1 MPASLDSSAAAA
13 SIVASAAPAE
23 TTTAPAGGEAT
34 AAAAETVALAWRV
47 HRLREE
53 PKKVRLIAAGYAVA
67 MALWWLVFPH
77 PLALFLPVVALTSAL
92 AEFLFPINYRLTTRG
107 AYADCGPTIRLFMDW
122 KDVRRVT
129 HGDEGIFLSPFARP
143 SRLDGV
149 RGIRLRYP
157 SAPAA
162 DSQGDIIPAEVIRET
177 VKRLWR
183 DGSGGEEGA
192 GTAGDTTN

>member
-1 MPASLDSSAAAA
+1 M
-13 SIVASAAPAE
+13 
-23 TTTAPAGGEAT
+23 GEDAT
-34 AAAAETVALAWRV
+34 AAGAETVALAWRV

-53 PKKVRLIAAGYAVA
+53 PKKTRLIAGGYAVA

-92 AEFLFPINYRLTTRG
+92 AEFLFPIQYRLTTRG

-129 HGDEGIFLSPFARP
+129 HGDEGVFLSPFARP

-157 SAPAA
+157 VASPPHDGSETVTSEA
-162 DSQGDIIPAEVIRET
+162 VRES

-183 DGSGGEEGA
+183 DGGGAAEGA